1 MQRFVS
7 PPLGDDFIFLLDFG
21 LKSNDFTVFGIL
33 LLGRLAGR
41 LKYQSSVICQLLLP
55 CVDLSRMEPKFV
67 TQV

>member
-1 MQRFVS
+1 VLVEQFS
-7 PPLGDDFIFLLDFG
+7 DDFIFLLDFG
-21 LKSNDFTVFGIL
+21 LKSDDFAVFGIL

-41 LKYQSSVICQLLLP
+41 LKYQSRVICKLLLP